1 MEREIKKFIDHLR
14 YERNLSEETIRSYS
28 ADLAQFSGF
37 LDEEFEAGKK
47 HRAKD
52 VDVLSIRS
60 FVGFLHKERR
70 KKSSIERKI
79 VAIRSF
85 FRYLCKE
92 GILNSNPA
100 SAISLPKKEKR
111 LPKYLSVDEIFHFL
125 NSPDKTTPQGK
136 RDSAIL
142 ELLYATGIRVSEL
155 VGLNLNDVDFRE
167 MTIRVIGKGKKERL
181 LPFGSKALETMKEY
195 LLVFS
200 PKREKGPSPDAFFL
214 NLRGGRLTSRSVRR
228 IVDKYIKQTSIMTK
242 ISPHSIRHS
251 FATHL
256 LNAGADL
263 RSIQELLGHSSLSTT
278 QKYTH
283 LDAAKLM
290 EVYDKAHPRAR

>member
-1 MEREIKKFIDHLR
+1 MNEEIKKFINHLKF
-14 YERNLSEETIRSYS
+14 ERNFSEETCRGYL
-28 ADLAQFSGF
+28 ADLLQFFDF
-37 LDEEFEAGKK
+37 LDKEFEPGKK
-47 HRAKD
+47 HAAKD
-52 VDVLSIRS
+52 VDVLSVRS
-60 FVGFLHKERR
+60 FVGFLHKTKK

-79 VAIRSF
+79 VSLRSF
-85 FRYLCKE
+85 FKYLCKE
-92 GILNSNPA
+92 GSLTANPA
-100 SAISLPKKEKR
+100 AAITLPKKDKR

-125 NSPDKTTPQGK
+125 NSPDRSSQTGK

-155 VGLNLNDVDFRE
+155 VGLNLNDIDFKE
-167 MTIRVIGKGKKERL
+167 MTIRVIGKGKKERF
-181 LPFGSKALETMKEY
+181 LPYGSKALDSMKDY
-195 LLVFS
+195 LLAFS
-200 PKREKGPSPDAFFL
+200 KIREKGHSPDAFFL

-228 IVDKYIKQTSIMTK
+228 IVDKHIKQTAIMIK

-290 EVYDKAHPRAR
+290 EIYDKAHPRAH

>member
-1 MEREIKKFIDHLR
+1 MDKEIRKFINHLR
-14 YERNLSEETIRSYS
+14 FEKNFSEETCRSYLS
-28 ADLAQFSGF
+28 DLTQFSEF
-37 LDEEFEAGKK
+37 LDKEFEPGKEYK
-47 HRAKD
+47 AKD
-52 VDVLSIRS
+52 VDVLSVRS
-60 FVGFLHKERR
+60 FVGFLHKGKR

-85 FRYLCKE
+85 FKYLCRE
-92 GILNSNPA
+92 GLLSSNPA
-100 SAISLPKKEKR
+100 ASVILPKKEKR
-111 LPKYLSVDEIFHFL
+111 LPKHLSVDEMFHFL
-125 NSPDKTTPQGK
+125 NSPDRSALKGK
-136 RDSAIL
+136 RDSAFL

-155 VGLNLNDVDFRE
+155 VGLDLNDVDFRE
-167 MTIRVIGKGKKERL
+167 RIIRVLGKGKKERL
-181 LPFGSKALETMKEY
+181 LPFGSKALESMKDY
-195 LLVFS
+195 LLSFS
-200 PKREKGPSPDAFFL
+200 QIRQKGDSPDAFFL
-214 NLRGGRLTSRSVRR
+214 NMRGGRLTSRSVRR
-228 IVDKYIKQTSIMTK
+228 IVDKYIRQTSIMTK

-290 EVYDKAHPRAR
+290 EIYDKAHPRAR

>member
-1 MEREIKKFIDHLR
+1 MQIEIKKFINHLR
-14 YERNLSEETIRSYS
+14 FERNFSEETIRSYS
-28 ADLAQFSGF
+28 ADLAQFSEF
-37 LDEEFEAGKK
+37 LDNEFEPGKK
-47 HRAKD
+47 HRAKH
-52 VDVLSIRS
+52 VDILSIRS
-60 FVGFLHKERR
+60 FVGYLHSARS
-70 KKSSIERKI
+70 KKSTIERKI

-85 FRYLCKE
+85 FKFLCKE
-92 GILNSNPA
+92 GLLASNPA
-100 SAISLPKKEKR
+100 AAINLPKKDKR
-111 LPKYLSVDEIFHFL
+111 LPKYLSVDEIFLFL
-125 NSPDKTTPQGK
+125 NSPDKSTLQGK

-155 VGLNLNDVDFRE
+155 VGLKLNDADFRE

-181 LPFGSKALETMKEY
+181 LPFGNKALESMKDY
-195 LLVFS
+195 LLAFS
-200 PKREKGPSPDAFFL
+200 AIREKGASPDAFFL
-214 NLRGGRLTSRSVRR
+214 NLRGGQLTSRSVRR
-228 IVDKYIKQTSIMTK
+228 IVDKYIRQTSIMTK

>member
-1 MEREIKKFIDHLR
+1 MDKEIKKFIDHLR
-14 YERNLSEETIRSYS
+14 FERNLSEETIRSYS
-28 ADLAQFSGF
+28 SDLAQFSDF
-37 LDEEFEAGKK
+37 LNNEFEPGKK
-47 HRAKD
+47 HQAKHI
-52 VDVLSIRS
+52 DVLSIRS
-60 FVGFLHKERR
+60 FVGYLHSARR

-79 VAIRSF
+79 VTIRSF
-85 FRYLCKE
+85 LKFLCSE
-92 GILNSNPA
+92 GILASNPA
-100 SAISLPKKEKR
+100 AAVSLPKKEKR

-125 NSPDKTTPQGK
+125 SSPDRSTPYGK

-155 VGLNLNDVDFRE
+155 VGLKLNDVDFRE
-167 MTIRVIGKGKKERL
+167 MTIRVTGKGKKERL
-181 LPFGSKALETMKEY
+181 LPFGSKALDSMKDY
-195 LLVFS
+195 LLAFS
-200 PKREKGPSPDAFFL
+200 SIRERGSSPDAFFL
-214 NLRGGRLTSRSVRR
+214 NLRGGCLTARSIRR

-283 LDAAKLM
+283 LDAAKLQ
-290 EVYDKAHPRAR
+290 EVYDRTHPRAR